1 LLTDSPNVKN
11 VGKPPR
17 PPPFPFDDPIMP
29 PPPEIKIKDTDN
41 VVLVVD
47 PIKPP
52 PPSLTDSPNVK
63 NVGKPPRPPPFP
75 FDDPIMP
82 PPPEI
87 KIKDTNTDP
96 ISHGIIQNP
105 LDPNQ
110 IAVVDPILPR
120 IPDAP
125 NAENLKKQSAKE
137 EEKVLERIERLRQR
151 QAELGEQLSKLKS
164 TRIAQWDI
172 LRIPPWMLESPLTI
186 PPWAWALPKPIMPM
200 PMRAERRRKVP
211 A

>member
-11 VGKPPR
+11 VEKPPR
-17 PPPFPFDDPIMP
+17 PPPFP
-29 PPPEIKIKDTDN
+29 
-41 VVLVVD
+41 VVD

-52 PPSLTDSPNVK
+52 PPSF
-63 NVGKPPRPPPFP
+63 VGEVVVDPIKPPPPSFVGEVVV
-75 FDDPIMP
+75 DPIKP

-96 ISHGIIQNP
+96 ISRGIIRNP

-164 TRIAQWDI
+164 TWIAQWDI
-172 LRIPPWMLESPLTI
+172 PRIPPRMPESLLAI
-186 PPWAWALPKPIMPM
+186 PPWAWALPKPIMPV
-200 PMRAERRRKVP
+200 RAERRRKVP